1 MKELGIADEMI
12 VGPEYEFYVFD
23 RVEYSTRPE
32 ASGFRVDTRQ
42 AQWSTGNNGYQVP
55 RKAGYHTTLPQDVTQ
70 DLRSRICMLL
80 EDWGIRVKY
89 HHPEV
94 GGCGQMEIEVELGE
108 MTHMADSTMAAK
120 YIVKNAAAR
129 EGRTA
134 TFLPKPVAG
143 EAGSGMHVHM
153 HLFKDGQPIFYD
165 EKGYA
170 QLSDPAM
177 CSSGNAGA
185 CGLLWCLYQSLYQFL
200 QTPGSWVRGT
210 GDHRLCHGQPQCGGT
225 HPCLCQGTEEQ
236 AL

>member
-1 MKELGIADEMI
+1 MAENKYAGTQTEKNLQ
-12 VGPEYEFYVFD
+12 
-23 RVEYSTRPE
+23 E
-32 ASGFRVDTRQ
+32 AFAGESQARNKYTYFTRQ

-55 RKAGYHTTLPQDVTQ
+55 RKAGYPTTLPQDVTQ
-70 DLRSRICMLL
+70 DLRRRICMLL

-143 EAGSGMHVHM
+143 EAGSGMHVA
-153 HLFKDGQPIFYD
+153 Y
-165 EKGYA
+165 
-170 QLSDPAM
+170 
-177 CSSGNAGA
+177 
-185 CGLLWCLYQSLYQFL
+185 
-200 QTPGSWVRGT
+200 
-210 GDHRLCHGQPQCGGT
+210 
-225 HPCLCQGTEEQ
+225 
-236 AL
+236 